1 MFYQPPDLSVSA
13 AVLTSVQRAVAASK
27 KRPLF
32 LAFGLGLVTFGVLG
46 NHLLAGRN
54 TKLSWDI
61 EVTAWAFVLVLA
73 GFLLVLRVLQP
84 QLKTASLF
92 AFALALVTVYSL
104 IYAWTIGLLL
114 VSSRGDYGHCEELI
128 RGVSTSAPIPP
139 SAFDPTKRA
148 VFCMV
153 ANYGLFRTRYQI
165 LDIYGITDRATQD
178 AILLKLTQVR
188 HAEHTEVI
196 QVLFFEKENVR
207 LWKSDMNSASGG
219 ARGPESPLR
228 IAVVH

>member
-1 MFYQPPDLSVSA
+1 
-13 AVLTSVQRAVAASK
+13 
-27 KRPLF
+27 
-32 LAFGLGLVTFGVLG
+32 
-46 NHLLAGRN
+46 
-54 TKLSWDI
+54 
-61 EVTAWAFVLVLA
+61 
-73 GFLLVLRVLQP
+73 
-84 QLKTASLF
+84 
-92 AFALALVTVYSL
+92 
-104 IYAWTIGLLL
+104 
-114 VSSRGDYGHCEELI
+114 
-128 RGVSTSAPIPP
+128 
-139 SAFDPTKRA
+139 
-148 VFCMV
+148 MV

-219 ARGPESPLR
+219 ERGPGSPLR